1 MVEHFPYRVVSHRD
15 LSRARLCREAR
26 IGAMLEPARG
36 GWRLLVARIT
46 LIGVNPSSHQLDRF
60 NEEGWLAAIDQYLR
74 QSFKAATEENVPDLR
89 RAE

>member
-1 MVEHFPYRVVSHRD
+1 M
-15 LSRARLCREAR
+15 
-26 IGAMLEPARG
+26 
-36 GWRLLVARIT
+36 ARIT